1 MNSVDNYSTRNLI
14 ADTWH
19 YVQPYKGRFLLATAL
34 ASIGVIA
41 WLFPP
46 YLFAGMVTFLTKY
59 SYGVDITP
67 LYYAF
72 FLTMLSFAISYTG
85 FYFSQ
90 TIIHRIGYRAA
101 LDAEARAMRHLV
113 SLDISWH
120 EKESTG
126 SKFKRIERG
135 AESVSKIMRIWIIDI
150 LEIIISLT
158 GIVFVILKLDTGIGI
173 ALTIFLITY
182 YFIARFF
189 RKRGTVFIKIVNEK
203 EEVRSGMLFEAI
215 NNVRSVKVM
224 SMASKLLQ
232 SIVKNG
238 IDLFE
243 SVKQRIFWMRGGNS
257 IRNFYAQTFRV
268 AIIAFI
274 VYGIVEGYYEVGFLV
289 LFNSYF
295 GNLWQAISKV
305 ADVSDDFAI
314 AKNAVARMQN
324 ILAVPV
330 AIDDEAG
337 KVAFPKDWQEISLKN
352 VSFSYNNKPVLRNI
366 SFTVKRGEKIGVVG
380 LSGAGKSTLFKLLLK
395 EHESYKGTIAFDDVP
410 LTGISKKDYFE
421 YVAVVL
427 QETELFNASLKDNIT
442 ITNQKQEKN
451 KALFEKALAT
461 SHVKDFMPK
470 LPKGANT
477 VIGEKGVKLSG
488 GEKQRVGIARAI
500 FKDPQL
506 FLLDEATSH
515 LDIESEEK
523 IQDSLHAFFGG
534 VTAIV
539 IAHRLTTIKEMDRIL
554 VLEDG
559 KILESGSFA
568 ELHTA
573 QGRFYELWEKQKL

>member
-1 MNSVDNYSTRNLI
+1 MDTVENYSTPNLI
-14 ADTWH
+14 RDIWRYAKT
-19 YVQPYKGRFLLATAL
+19 YKRGFWGATAL
-34 ASIGVIA
+34 AALGEIA
-41 WLFPP
+41 WLYPP
-46 YLFAGMVTFLTKY
+46 YAFAVIVTFLTDYAPGADLGTLY
-59 SYGVDITP
+59 S
-67 LYYAF
+67 AF
-72 FLTMLSFAISYTG
+72 FLTVLSLAVCYIG

-90 TIIHRIGYRAA
+90 TIIARLGAQVS
-101 LDAEARAMRHLV
+101 LDAEFAAMKHLMR
-113 SLDISWH
+113 LDISWH
-120 EKESTG
+120 EKESAG
-126 SKFKRIERG
+126 GKFKRIERG
-135 AESVSKIMRIWIIDI
+135 GNSMDKVLRIWVIDVIDI
-150 LEIIISLT
+150 VVSLV
-158 GIVFVILKLDTGIGI
+158 GVLLVMLKIDTGIGI
-173 ALTIFLITY
+173 ALGVFLVTY
-182 YFIARFF
+182 YFFARFY
-189 RKRGTVFIKIVNEK
+189 RNRGTVFIKIANEK
-203 EEVRSGMLFEAI
+203 EERRSGMLFEAI

-224 SMASKLLQ
+224 SMDGKILQ
-232 SIVKNG
+232 RIAENAA
-238 IDLFE
+238 DLFAT
-243 SVKQRIFWMRGGNS
+243 VKERIFWMRGGNS
-257 IRNFYAQTFRV
+257 IRNFYAQMFRV
-268 AIIAFI
+268 GTMLFIAWGI
-274 VYGIVEGYYEVGFLV
+274 LEGQYGIGFLV

-295 GNLWQAISKV
+295 GTLWQAISKLT
-305 ADVSDDFAI
+305 DVSDDFAI
-314 AKNAVARMQN
+314 ARHAVARMQDM
-324 ILAVPV
+324 LAVPV
-330 AIDDEAG
+330 TIDDETG
-337 KVAFPKDWQEISLKN
+337 KVPFPRDWQEISLKN
-352 VSFSYNNKPVLRNI
+352 ISFSYNNKPVLRNV

-410 LTGISKKDYFE
+410 LKGISKKDYFN

-451 KALFEKALAT
+451 KAFFEKALAT

-470 LPKGANT
+470 LPKGVST

-554 VLEDG
+554 VIEDG
-559 KILESGSFA
+559 KILESGTFA
-568 ELHTA
+568 ELHAT
-573 QGRFYELWEKQKL
+573 QGRFFELWEKQKL

>member
-1 MNSVDNYSTRNLI
+1 MDVTENYSTRNLI
-14 ADTWH
+14 ADTWR
-19 YVQPYKGRFLLATAL
+19 YVKPYKGEFWAATIF
-34 ASIGVIA
+34 ASIGEMA
-41 WLFPP
+41 WLCPP
-46 YLFAGMVTFLTKY
+46 YIFAGIITFLTKY
-59 SYGVDITP
+59 SYGADITP
-67 LYYAF
+67 IYSAF
-72 FLTMLSFAISYTG
+72 FFTILSFAACYTG

-90 TIIHRIGYRAA
+90 TIINRLGYQAA
-101 LDAEARAMRHLV
+101 LNAELAAMKHV
-113 SLDISWH
+113 ISLDISWH
-120 EKESTG
+120 EKESSG

-135 AESVSKIMRIWIIDI
+135 AESISKILRIWIADI

-158 GIVFVILKLDTGIGI
+158 GVVFVMLKLDTGIGI
-173 ALTIFLITY
+173 ALTLFLVTY

-215 NNVRSVKVM
+215 SNVRSVKVM
-224 SMASKLLQ
+224 SMAGKILRT
-232 SIVKNG
+232 VAANG
-238 IDLFE
+238 LDLFE
-243 SVKQRIFWMRGGNS
+243 TVKKRIFWMRGGNS
-257 IRNFYAQTFRV
+257 IRNFYAQMFRV
-268 AIIAFI
+268 GIMIFI
-274 VYGIVEGYYEVGFLV
+274 VWGIVEGRYEVGFLV
-289 LFNSYF
+289 LFNGYF

-305 ADVSDDFAI
+305 ADVSDDFAV
-314 AKNAVARMQN
+314 AKNAIARMQD

-337 KVAFPKDWQEISLKN
+337 KTAFPQDWQEISIKN
-352 VSFSYNNKPVLRNI
+352 VSFSYNNKPVLKNI
-366 SFTVKRGEKIGVVG
+366 SFSVKRGEKIGIIG

-395 EHESYKGTIAFDDVP
+395 EHESYKGTIAFDGVP
-410 LTGISKKDYFE
+410 LTGISKKDYFN

-451 KALFEKALAT
+451 KALLEKALAT

-470 LPKGANT
+470 LPKGTNT
-477 VIGEKGVKLSG
+477 IIGEKGVKLSG

-554 VLEDG
+554 VIEDG
-559 KILESGSFA
+559 KILESGTFA
-568 ELHTA
+568 ELHAA
-573 QGRFYELWEKQKL
+573 QGRFFELWEKQKL

>member
-1 MNSVDNYSTRNLI
+1 MDTVDTYSTRSLI
-14 ADTWH
+14 ADIWH
-19 YVQPYKGRFLLATAL
+19 YVRHYKKFFWIAVALAIIGEITWLYPAYAL
-34 ASIGVIA
+34 ASI
-41 WLFPP
+41 
-46 YLFAGMVTFLTKY
+46 VTFLTKY
-59 SYGVDITP
+59 TP
-67 LYYAF
+67 GTDLGILYSIF
-72 FLTMLSFAISYTG
+72 FLTAASITVSYIG

-90 TIIHRIGYRAA
+90 MIIARLGTLIS
-101 LDAEARAMRHLV
+101 LDAELAAMKHLMR
-113 SLDISWH
+113 LDISWH
-120 EKESTG
+120 EKESAG

-135 AESVSKIMRIWIIDI
+135 GNGMDKVLRILVIDTIGITVSLVGAMLIMLKI
-150 LEIIISLT
+150 
-158 GIVFVILKLDTGIGI
+158 DTDIGI
-173 ALTIFLITY
+173 ALGVFLATY
-182 YFIARFF
+182 YFLARFY
-189 RKRGTVFIKIVNEK
+189 RTRGTVFIKVANEK
-203 EEVRSGMLFEAI
+203 EERRSGMLFEAI
-215 NNVRSVKVM
+215 NNIRSVKVM
-224 SMASKLLQ
+224 SMDGKLLKT
-232 SIVKNG
+232 IAENAADIFTTAK
-238 IDLFE
+238 
-243 SVKQRIFWMRGGNS
+243 KRIFWMRGGNQ
-257 IRNFYAQTFRV
+257 IRNYYGYMFR
-268 AIIAFI
+268 IGTMLFIA
-274 VYGIVEGYYEVGFLV
+274 YGIMEGRYEIGFLV
-289 LFNSYF
+289 LFHGYF
-295 GNLWQAISKV
+295 NNLWQSMSKV
-305 ADVSDDFAI
+305 ADISDDFAI
-314 AKNAVARMQN
+314 AKNGVARMQDMF
-324 ILAVPV
+324 AVPIT
-330 AIDDEAG
+330 IDDETD
-337 KVAFPKDWQEISLKN
+337 KMPFPKNWQEISIKN

-366 SFTVKRGEKIGVVG
+366 SFTVKRGEKIGIIG

-395 EHESYKGTIAFDDVP
+395 EHESYKGMIAFDGVP

-470 LPKGANT
+470 LPKGTNT
-477 VIGEKGVKLSG
+477 IIGEKGVKLSG

-554 VLEDG
+554 VIEDG
-559 KILESGSFA
+559 KILESGTFA
-568 ELHTA
+568 ELHAA

>member
-1 MNSVDNYSTRNLI
+1 MDTVENYSTHNLI
-14 ADTWH
+14 ADVWR
-19 YVQPYKGRFLLATAL
+19 YVRPYKGRFWLATIL
-34 ASIGVIA
+34 ASIGETA
-41 WLFPP
+41 WLCPP
-46 YLFAGMVTFLTKY
+46 YLFAGIVTFLTKY
-59 SYGVDITP
+59 SYGTDITP

-72 FLTMLSFAISYTG
+72 FLTMVSFAVCYAG
-85 FYFSQ
+85 FYSSQ
-90 TIIHRIGYRAA
+90 TIIHRLGYRAA
-101 LDAEARAMRHLV
+101 LDAEAGAMQHLV

-135 AESVSKIMRIWIIDI
+135 AESVSRILKIWIADI

-158 GIVFVILKLDTGIGI
+158 GVVFVMLKLDTGIGI
-173 ALTIFLITY
+173 ALTLFLVTY
-182 YFIARFF
+182 YFLARFF

-203 EEVRSGMLFEAI
+203 EEIRSGMIFEAI

-224 SMASKLLQ
+224 SMAARILKT
-232 SIVKNG
+232 IMANG
-238 IDLFE
+238 TDLFA
-243 SVKQRIFWMRGGNS
+243 SVKERIFWMRGGNS
-257 IRNFYAQTFRV
+257 IRNLYAQTFRV
-268 AIIAFI
+268 AIMAFI
-274 VYGIVEGYYEVGFLV
+274 VYGIVQGHYEVGFLV

-305 ADVSDDFAI
+305 ADVSDDFAV
-314 AKNAVARMQN
+314 AKNAVARMQD

-330 AIDDEAG
+330 AIDDETG
-337 KVAFPKDWQEISLKN
+337 KVPFPADWQEISLKN

-395 EHESYKGTIAFDDVP
+395 EHESYKGRVAFDGVP
-410 LTGISKKDYFE
+410 LTGISKKDYFN

-427 QETELFNASLKDNIT
+427 QETELFNASLKDNVT

-451 KALFEKALAT
+451 KALFEKALVT

-470 LPKGANT
+470 LPKGTNT
-477 VIGEKGVKLSG
+477 IIGEKGMKLSG

-500 FKDPQL
+500 FKDPQI

-554 VLEDG
+554 VIEDG

-568 ELHTA
+568 ELHAA